1 MAGEDSTAGSTRAG
15 GLLSSVKGLA
25 ASLIAAASTRLQ
37 LLANELAAEG
47 LRLRQIVLLLVLA
60 VFFFALAILLLT
72 MLVVVVFWDEHR
84 LLAIGGLAVIYLVA
98 SALLVFAAN
107 RRGSAGPRPFEATLG
122 ELKKDHARLTR

>member
-15 GLLSSVKGLA
+15 GLLGSAKGLA
-25 ASLIAAASTRLQ
+25 ATLIATASTRLQ

-47 LRLRQIVLLLVLA
+47 LRLRQIVLLLVFA

-72 MLVVVVFWDEHR
+72 LLVVVVFWDDHR
-84 LLAIGGLAVIYLVA
+84 LLAIGSLAAVYLAV

-107 RRGSAGPRPFEATLG
+107 RCRSAGRRPFEATLG
-122 ELKKDHARLTR
+122 ELEKDRARLMR